1 MFTLIKWLL
10 IVSFFIFIWF
20 SISYFSNL
28 DEHEVKQTKEDA
40 IIAIE
45 NSDASLFLEPL
56 SKKMK
61 QNALDKFWEKFSNW
75 FHK

>member
-28 DEHEVKQTKEDA
+28 DEREAKQVKEDA

-45 NSDASLFLEPL
+45 NSDASLFLQPL

-61 QNALDKFWEKFSNW
+61 KSAWEKLSNW
-75 FHK
+75 FKK

>member
-1 MFTLIKWLL
+1 MFTLIKWFL
-10 IVSFFIFIWF
+10 ILSFFVFIWF

-28 DEHEVKQTKEDA
+28 DEHAVKQTKEEA

-61 QNALDKFWEKFSNW
+61 QSAWEKISNW
-75 FHK
+75 FKK